1 MILKL
6 LNAMFYHENYF
17 FFLPLTAHEF
27 TELQTKRNEELTKSC
42 ELFFDTLDNIAEA
55 KGKHRNAIWPLQM
68 MLLVMTPKV
77 LEEIHNADSGAPCSS
92 RHTKKRQFID
102 SVRKALLPH
111 GGQKKDAEAAVVCI
125 FAFFKSKVL
134 SQTY

>member
-1 MILKL
+1 MH
-6 LNAMFYHENYF
+6 AMRGIGVLQFHLSSSHVNPTSKINFYFIY
-17 FFLPLTAHEF
+17 LTAHEF

-111 GGQKKDAEAAVVCI
+111 GGKN
-125 FAFFKSKVL
+125 FAKF
-134 SQTY
+134 